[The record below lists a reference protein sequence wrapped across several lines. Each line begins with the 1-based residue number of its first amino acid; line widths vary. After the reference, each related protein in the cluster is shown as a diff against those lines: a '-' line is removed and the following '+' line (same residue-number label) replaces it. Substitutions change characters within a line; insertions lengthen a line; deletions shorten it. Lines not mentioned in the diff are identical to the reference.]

1 MLEAMHLVQLWPPLI
16 SFLLTLLG
24 IFFIRRIFPKLRLMD
39 RPHEYGL
46 SRKPVPYSGGIIFF
60 VVFLITTFL
69 FVDITKPIAGVIFA
83 GLLITFVSFVDDRMR
98 LGPFFRLSVQ
108 VLAGIIVVLA
118 GVKIQLVNNPF
129 GAPIFLDR
137 IQFTLLSQNIW
148 LFSGLA
154 MIAWLVLMM
163 NVMNWLDGIP
173 GLASG
178 ISTIAQLSIFF
189 LSIQQFHIVDQSA
202 VITISSVLAASTFA
216 FLFFDFPPPKMLMGD
231 AGSMFLGF
239 MLGVLSILAGG
250 KLATALLIMGFP
262 VLDAFWVILKRLL
275 RGKSPFKGD
284 FSHFHHR
291 LLSGG
296 FSQRPALFFNYVLC
310 AIFALIALVLHSTL
324 EKFVAFGGVFL
335 LMALIGLVLFFRE
348 KVLTK

>member
-1 MLEAMHLVQLWPPLI
+1 MHLVQLWPPLI
-16 SFLLTLLG
+16 SFFLTLLG
-24 IFFIRRIFPKLRLMD
+24 IFCMRRVFPKLRLMD
-39 RPHEYGL
+39 RPHEYGID
-46 SRKPVPYSGGIIFF
+46 RKPIPYSGGIIFF
-60 VVFLITTFL
+60 IVFFITTL
-69 FVDITKPIAGVIFA
+69 IFVDITKPIAGVIFA
-83 GLLITFVSFVDDRMR
+83 GLLITFTSFMDDRLRLSPVFR
-98 LGPFFRLSVQ
+98 LGVQ
-108 VLAGIIVVLA
+108 ILAGIIVVLA

-137 IQFTLLSQNIW
+137 IQLTLLGQHIW
-148 LFSGLA
+148 LFSALV

-178 ISTIAQLSIFF
+178 ISTIAQLSLFF
-189 LSIQQFHIVDQSA
+189 LSTTQFHIVDQSA
-202 VITISSVLAASTFA
+202 VITISTVLAASTFA
-216 FLFFDFPPPKMLMGD
+216 FLFFDFPPPKILMGD
-231 AGSMFLGF
+231 TGSMFLGF

-275 RGKSPFKGD
+275 RRQSPFKGD

-291 LLSGG
+291 LLHGG
-296 FSQRPALFFNYVLC
+296 FSQRPALFFNYILC
-310 AIFALIALVLHSTL
+310 AVFAFIALVLHSTF
-324 EKFVAFGGVFL
+324 EKFVAFGGILL
-335 LMALIGLVLFFRE
+335 LMAITGLVLFFRE